1 MKILR
6 SNPVLFVNEILERNM
21 KQAYKQ
27 LLEKR
32 HVESNK
38 KIRSRLKDSVGKHFG
53 EITQMAHPNG
63 SILENFKP

>member
-1 MKILR
+1 MSKSLK
-6 SNPVLFVNEILERNM
+6 RNT

-27 LLEKR
+27 LLEER
-32 HVESNK
+32 YVESNK
-38 KIRSRLKDSVGKHFG
+38 KIRSHLKDSVGKHFG